1 MKNNPLIRIIFI
13 IAIMSIS
20 LLMTACPKPAEPVID
35 ENEQVPVVPD
45 EQDTAESEITATV
58 ELMDVIDWSEVGD
71 DSAGMEPTYL
81 FNVKLH
87 NVDPTKGEMLGV
99 DFLYMA
105 HIPTGETS
113 YVLNDPSNPESG
125 WVSDSSEPIPHEVTD
140 TFIGRV
146 DSLDSITSTERV
158 FDIIKPDG
166 AVSLEYWVEVYTVSS
181 ISHGEEVIEEGN
193 FVTMDVI
200 DAQGGTVSEP

>member
-1 MKNNPLIRIIFI
+1 MKNNPLIRIFFMIVVV
-13 IAIMSIS
+13 SVS
-20 LLMTACPKPAEPVID
+20 LLMTACPKPAGTSVT
-35 ENEQVPVVPD
+35 ENEQVPAVPD
-45 EQDTAESEITATV
+45 EQNTEESEITATV

-71 DSAGMEPTYL
+71 DSAGMAPTYL
-81 FNVKLH
+81 FSVKLH
-87 NVDPTKGEMLGV
+87 NVAPTMGEMLGV
-99 DFLYMA
+99 DFLYKA

-125 WVSDSSEPIPHEVTD
+125 WVSDSSEPIPHDVTD

-166 AVSLEYWVEVYTVSS
+166 AVSIEYWVEVYTVSS
-181 ISHGEEVIEEGN
+181 MSHGEEVIEEGN
-193 FVTMDVI
+193 FVAMDVI